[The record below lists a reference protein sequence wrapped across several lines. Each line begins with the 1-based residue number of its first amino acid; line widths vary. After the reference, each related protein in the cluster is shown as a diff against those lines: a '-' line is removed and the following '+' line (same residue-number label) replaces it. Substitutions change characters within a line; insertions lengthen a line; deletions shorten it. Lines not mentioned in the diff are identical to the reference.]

1 MYTFAVYLSFVVVKS
16 RSLFADNDVAHEE
29 MEKVSSVLP
38 TIWLGAQ
45 NGYIFV
51 HSAVSQ
57 WRRCLHS
64 IKLTDS
70 VVSIV

>member
-1 MYTFAVYLSFVVVKS
+1 MFI
-16 RSLFADNDVAHEE
+16 DNDVANEE
-29 MEKVSSVLP
+29 IEKMSSILP

-64 IKLTDS
+64 IKLRDS
-70 VVSIV
+70 VLSIV